1 MSTFNDMDVCMY
13 TTQGKI
19 VCRSH
24 QNPTDTK
31 KNHPVLLE
39 RFAVNE
45 LPNQKDNDCMVL
57 SKRFNDL
64 VSTYSCSTS
73 TQNQNNGKCTFQ
85 FDCTERN

>member
-1 MSTFNDMDVCMY
+1 MY

-19 VCRSH
+19 VCKSRE
-24 QNPTDTK
+24 TAK
-31 KNHPVLLE
+31 KSSPMLLE

-45 LPNQKDNDCMVL
+45 IPNQKDNDCTIL
-57 SKRFNDL
+57 SKKFNDL